1 MIGRIYLKK
10 LGINNND
17 KKIFVHVFE
26 VMSSLNVKQ
35 IISKLLKSGKEAAYD
50 ERFHL
55 RVWSEQIGPKIVQK
69 VAVEAG

>member
-1 MIGRIYLKK
+1 MW
-10 LGINNND
+10 
-17 KKIFVHVFE
+17 
-26 VMSSLNVKQ
+26 
-35 IISKLLKSGKEAAYD
+35 SKLSANFWKNLEKEAAYD